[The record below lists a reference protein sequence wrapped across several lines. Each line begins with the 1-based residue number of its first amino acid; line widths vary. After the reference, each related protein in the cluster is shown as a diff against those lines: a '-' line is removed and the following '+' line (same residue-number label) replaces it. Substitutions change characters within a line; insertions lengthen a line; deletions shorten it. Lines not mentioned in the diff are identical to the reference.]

1 MTRSSRTE
9 RQTNLRLSYV
19 NPFLILGMIFSFFGY
34 RPSLTQGSQGAKTE
48 WIYPDKGGKLIWGAK
63 GGAVFAVWRT
73 GFRKEGVGGPRGFIR
88 IGYERNGKMTLVNFV
103 AVEPIVGNKRGF
115 SELEPSFVV
124 EEGNVT

>member
-1 MTRSSRTE
+1 
-9 RQTNLRLSYV
+9 LRLSYV